1 MPEPAPVQ
9 SPLFTTEQGKRP
21 ALRGRRCTAC
31 GYVFFPPHDFGC
43 DACGALPDRVEPMAI
58 EGAGVLRSVVVV
70 HRHGG
75 GSIEVPFTVGEIA
88 LDAGPMVRAV
98 LMGPGPFAIG
108 DRVSSALFGVVA
120 KTAPSDDRG
129 LWSRTVNTD
138 GASGAEGQTKWEV
151 RFLSSVGGPP
161 LDGDHSSARGPH
173 ARESEKAA
181 R

>member
-1 MPEPAPVQ
+1 MPESGSVQ
-9 SPLFTTEQGKRP
+9 SPLFTAERGLPPT
-21 ALRGRRCTAC
+21 LRGRHCTAC

-43 DACGALPDRVEPMAI
+43 DACGALPERVEPMAI

-88 LDAGPMVRAV
+88 LDAGPMVRGV

-108 DRVSSALFGVVA
+108 DRVSSTLFGVVA
-120 KTAPSDDRG
+120 KAVPSDDRG
-129 LWSRTVNTD
+129 LWSRTVKAD
-138 GASGAEGQTKWEV
+138 AASGTEGQTKWEV
-151 RFLSSVGGPP
+151 RF
-161 LDGDHSSARGPH
+161 
-173 ARESEKAA
+173 EKAA